1 MRLYFE
7 PSLFFQGLG
16 IRVFRFQDFADLR
29 IAPSGQ
35 FRRFG
40 LNINE
45 INTSRTRRLLYPSGL
60 ARAALEILGPYL
72 NVVEI
77 K

>member
-16 IRVFRFQDFADLR
+16 IRASRFQDFADLR

-35 FRRFG
+35 FRLFG
-40 LNINE
+40 SNISE
-45 INTSRTRRLLYPSGL
+45 IVSLMEQKL
-60 ARAALEILGPYL
+60 
-72 NVVEI
+72 VEVNSSDFR
-77 K
+77 

>member
-35 FRRFG
+35 FRRSG
-40 LNINE
+40 YNINE
-45 INTSRTRRLLYPSGL
+45 IVFLMEQKL
-60 ARAALEILGPYL
+60 
-72 NVVEI
+72 VEVNGSDFR
-77 K
+77 

>member
-16 IRVFRFQDFADLR
+16 IRAFRFQDFADLR

-35 FRRFG
+35 FRHFG
-40 LNINE
+40 SNINE
-45 INTSRTRRLLYPSGL
+45 IVFLMEQKL
-60 ARAALEILGPYL
+60 
-72 NVVEI
+72 VEVNSSDFR
-77 K
+77 